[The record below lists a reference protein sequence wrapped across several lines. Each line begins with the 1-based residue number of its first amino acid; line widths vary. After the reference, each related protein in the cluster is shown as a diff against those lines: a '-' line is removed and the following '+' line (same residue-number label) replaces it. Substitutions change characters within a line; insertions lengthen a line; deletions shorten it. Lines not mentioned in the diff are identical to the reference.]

1 MNVTDQAV
9 SFENI
14 SNLRVPLQRLFHLP
28 GGEFNGIFLADPS
41 GHYRAVLNL
50 ISVDAFVLH
59 EPFYGP
65 GQCFRVFL
73 NDLD

>member
-1 MNVTDQAV
+1 MLFV
-9 SFENI
+9 FY
-14 SNLRVPLQRLFHLP
+14 LRVPLQRLFRLP

-65 GQCFRVFL
+65 GQCFL
-73 NDLD
+73 SGTAQTDPQEINP